1 MRVIGRSAWAWLM
14 TRIGLREP
22 ATQTTEPERR
32 CLARHAEGRRRI
44 VEIGVYHAANTALF
58 RNLVHE
64 DGEVIGIDPHPP
76 GRLGVSFERWIAE
89 YHVSR
94 VRRARARLIRQF
106 SHDAVTAWSEPV
118 DFLFIDGDHS
128 WDAIARDWNDWS
140 PHVAKDGVVALH
152 DSRSTPGKA
161 DLDSVRFTTDVVR
174 QDPRFEVIDEVDSLT
189 VLRRAASNRC

>member
-1 MRVIGRSAWAWLM
+1 MIGRSAWAWLM
-14 TRIGLREP
+14 TRTGLREP
-22 ATQTTEPERR
+22 ATQTTAPERR
-32 CLARHAEGRRRI
+32 CLARHAAGRRRI

-58 RNLVHE
+58 RTLVHE

-89 YHVSR
+89 YQVSR
-94 VRRARARLIRQF
+94 VPRARARLIRQF
-106 SHDAVTAWSEPV
+106 SHDAATAWSGPV

-140 PHVAKDGVVALH
+140 RHVAKDGVVALH
-152 DSRSTPGKA
+152 DSRSTAGKA

-174 QDPRFEVIDEVDSLT
+174 RDPRFEVIDEVDSLT
-189 VLRRAASNRC
+189 VLRRSAPGGC

>member
-1 MRVIGRSAWAWLM
+1 VRVIGRSAWAWLM
-14 TRIGLREP
+14 TRSGLREP

-161 DLDSVRFTTDVVR
+161 DLDSVRFTADVVR

-189 VLRRAASNRC
+189 VLRRAASSGC